1 MAHPLLIA
9 LGFGS
14 MGAIFIRRA
23 LRSDRSKHLL
33 DEHLPAATEEAVI
46 LATSDE
52 RNPAKLEAFGRALL
66 PHHPSAASALLARA
80 RLLVRPLPT
89 PPPIAPVTDAAGWN
103 LFHSIKTMASDAAK
117 VGPVAF
123 IPGAGAAVVLA
134 TGLAA
139 AGHTK
144 GGAKIGKDI
153 GKNKIIHGVTKAY
166 TSGYMQANPAFFAKT
181 LALSVAD
188 KTLHGERLDRAIGD
202 QRKAVTGWL
211 TDKAKYASQVAGVPP
226 EATTA
231 LTAASNIAQ
240 GKPLPQDLLQAA
252 SGVVGQAI
260 GPQAS
265 QALEQG
271 AAYADKLSNG
281 ATSQALAQIAQAK
294 NVLPPEAR
302 HAFDSGLAIRTAQ
315 HLQGKGFADAQK
327 LLQDEHP
334 ASQVLRALNAKTDD
348 LVKHGIQRLQAQLP
362 PDASAIATQAAASLV
377 NTPSL
382 ANLSSTDLAR
392 RLGIPEPVARA
403 VLASASHEVPGAPIV
418 HAERLKAIV
427 GSPPAPPGI
436 DASHAALAMRANRGD
451 PSAKKQLAFQA
462 TQAPASR
469 PAINDAIASS
479 QRAIWTGHYLAKRPA
494 PPLAKT
500 APVPAS
506 SATPASPSPLVNP
519 YASAKPPPD
528 SATKPLANP
537 TADPGY

>member
-1 MAHPLLIA
+1 MTHPLLVA
-9 LGFGS
+9 LAFGS

-23 LRSDRSKHLL
+23 LRSDRSKPLL
-33 DEHLPAATEEAVI
+33 DEHLPPATEEAVI
-46 LATSDE
+46 LAASHEQSPT
-52 RNPAKLEAFGRALL
+52 KLTAFGQSLL
-66 PHHPSAASALLARA
+66 PSHPSAASVLLARA
-80 RLLVRPLPT
+80 RILARPLPI
-89 PPPIAPVTDAAGWN
+89 PPPATTTVTIAAGWN
-103 LFHSIKTMASDAAK
+103 LFHSIKTMAQDAAK

-153 GKNKIIHGVTKAY
+153 GKNKIIHGITKAY

-202 QRKAVTGWL
+202 QRKVVTSWL
-211 TDKAKYASQVAGVPP
+211 ADKAKYASQVAGVPP

-281 ATSQALAQIAQAK
+281 ATSQTLAQIAQAK
-294 NVLPPEAR
+294 NVLPPETR

-315 HLQGKGFADAQK
+315 HLQSKGFADARK

-334 ASQVLRALNAKTDD
+334 AAQVLNALNAKTDD
-348 LVKHGIQRLQAQLP
+348 LVKHGIQLLQSQMP
-362 PDASAIATQAAASLV
+362 PNSSALANAAAAAIV
-377 NTPSL
+377 GEPSL
-382 ANLSSTDLAR
+382 TRLSSQDLAKK
-392 RLGIPEPVARA
+392 LGIPEPVTRA
-403 VLASASHEVPGAPIV
+403 VLASASHEIPGAPIV
-418 HAERLKAIV
+418 HAQRLKTIV
-427 GSPPAPPGI
+427 GPPPAPPTL
-436 DASHAALAMRANRGD
+436 DPAHAALAMRANRGD
-451 PSAKKQLAFQA
+451 PSAKRQLAFQA
-462 TQAPASR
+462 TQTPASR
-469 PAINDAIASS
+469 PAINSAIASS

-500 APVPAS
+500 SPTSDAPPAATVT
-506 SATPASPSPLVNP
+506 ATPSSPLVNP
-519 YASAKPPPD
+519 YA